1 MKNPKV
7 WLTAWGVLFAGGAIG
22 AYLYVKISSTPE
34 FSIISSKKNDSGL
47 IESGAQKSWFE
58 RISEKESTDLYP
70 ATEIAFNVDMGEPK
84 EEGKEFYYILSI
96 SKLSDEKFRIVE
108 KRLNDLRVLYSVKKD
123 GDGYSVNISLKDK
136 LSMQKLASEL
146 KNSL

>member
-7 WLTAWGVLFAGGAIG
+7 WLTAWGILFAGGAIG
-22 AYLYVKISSTPE
+22 AYFYVKISSTPE

-123 GDGYSVNISLKDK
+123 GDGYSVNISFKDK

>member
-7 WLTAWGVLFAGGAIG
+7 WLAAWGVLFAGGAIG

-47 IESGAQKSWFE
+47 IESGTQKSWFE
-58 RISEKESTDLYP
+58 RISEKEATDLYP

-123 GDGYSVNISLKDK
+123 GDGYSVNISFKDK

>member
-47 IESGAQKSWFE
+47 IESGTQKSWFE
-58 RISEKESTDLYP
+58 RISEKEATDLYP

-123 GDGYSVNISLKDK
+123 GDGYSVNISFKDK

>member
-47 IESGAQKSWFE
+47 IESGTQKSWFE
-58 RISEKESTDLYP
+58 RISEKEATDLYP

-108 KRLNDLRVLYSVKKD
+108 KRLNDLRVLHSVKKD
-123 GDGYSVNISLKDK
+123 GDGYSVNISFKDK

>member
-1 MKNPKV
+1 
-7 WLTAWGVLFAGGAIG
+7 
-22 AYLYVKISSTPE
+22 
-34 FSIISSKKNDSGL
+34 
-47 IESGAQKSWFE
+47 
-58 RISEKESTDLYP
+58 
-70 ATEIAFNVDMGEPK
+70 MGEPK

-123 GDGYSVNISLKDK
+123 GDGYSVNISIKDK

>member
-7 WLTAWGVLFAGGAIG
+7 WLTAWGVLFAGGVIG
-22 AYLYVKISSTPE
+22 AYFYVKISSTPE

-58 RISEKESTDLYP
+58 KISEKESTDLYP

-96 SKLSDEKFRIVE
+96 SKLNDEKFRIVE

-123 GDGYSVNISLKDK
+123 GDGYSVNISFKDK